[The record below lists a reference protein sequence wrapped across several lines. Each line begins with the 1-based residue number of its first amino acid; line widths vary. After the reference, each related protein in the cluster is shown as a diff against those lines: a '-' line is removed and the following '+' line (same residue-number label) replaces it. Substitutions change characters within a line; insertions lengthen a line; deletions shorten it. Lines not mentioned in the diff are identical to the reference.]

1 MSKSIPK
8 GVIWSAVLGIIVG
21 AILVGVGAL
30 FLMSSSIFLHNSD
43 YASRVWSIGKIYEI
57 LGMSSLFTGILCIIV
72 GICLLFM
79 KDWARQYGAPMFMV
93 LAIGSLCLL
102 ILFFSAIVCTAIL
115 LVVALFSFL
124 CYHYLKSSHT
134 RDMFD
139 AYGYDLSSTTLLPS
153 SRRYQMSGPGTEEE
167 EKKPVAQTRINIPAN
182 MVMCQG
188 CQTLNLKTEYV
199 CRFCGRD
206 LKKQ

>member
-8 GVIWSAVLGIIVG
+8 GVIWSAILGIIVG
-21 AILVGVGAL
+21 AILVCVGAL

-43 YASRVWSIGKIYEI
+43 YGSRVWSIGKLYEV
-57 LGMSSLFTGILCIIV
+57 LGAFSLFTGILCVIV

-102 ILFFSAIVCTAIL
+102 ILFFSALVCTMIL
-115 LVVALFSFL
+115 LIVALFSFL
-124 CYHYLKSSHT
+124 CYYYLKSSHT

-139 AYGYDLSSTTLLPS
+139 AYGYDLTGITTLPS
-153 SRRYQMSGPGTEEE
+153 SRRYQMPGPGTEGE
-167 EKKPVAQTRINIPAN
+167 EKKPAPQTRINIPAN

-188 CQTLNLKTEYV
+188 CQTLNLKSEYV
-199 CRFCGRD
+199 CRFCGGN
-206 LKKQ
+206 LKK